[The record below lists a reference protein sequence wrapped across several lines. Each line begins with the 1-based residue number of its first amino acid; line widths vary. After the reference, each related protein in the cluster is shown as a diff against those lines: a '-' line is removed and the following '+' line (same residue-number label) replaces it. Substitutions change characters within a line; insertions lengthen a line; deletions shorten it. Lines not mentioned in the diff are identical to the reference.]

1 MTSKLR
7 TYLLLVLLWAAV
19 VAAGAAGG
27 FAQARFRASASSHVT
42 IRTGHWINPPK
53 PPCEL
58 HLARAAPDG

>member
-1 MTSKLR
+1 MMSKPR

-27 FAQARFRASASSHVT
+27 FAQAGFRASASSRVT
-42 IRTGHWINPPK
+42 IRTGHWVNPPK

-58 HLARAAPDG
+58 RLARAAPGG